1 MKRISIFVLIIL
13 VSGGACI
20 EPINLNVGSGGG
32 KLVIDGLVLNLR
44 GPYQV
49 SLGRSLSFDSGRP
62 QGAYFVPESNALVS
76 IVDGKG
82 NSYNLS
88 EKKPGIYQTN
98 TNDFTGEVG
107 ESYQVKIQTIDGTQ
121 YESAPE
127 IMPAVPAVAGL
138 LYEYHVYDRLIINS
152 QGVPYV
158 DKEYGFKF
166 SVIVN
171 DPGSERNYYRWK
183 SNGIFEYYSVIDFPD
198 LATCWAPI
206 FQLEKS
212 IVINDDRYVN
222 GNSFT
227 KEVSIIPYERETK
240 FLARVEQM
248 SLSQRAFD
256 FWNEILKQTTA
267 TGSIF
272 DPAPAMVKGNMYNP
286 NDLDEVVLGYFGAS
300 AVYKDSVLFDRF
312 KVSGYVSAS
321 PRKPT
326 LNGDCRPQEPFA
338 TNVRPSG
345 FK

>member
-1 MKRISIFVLIIL
+1 MKRIIIFIIIIL
-13 VSGGACI
+13 VSGEACI
-20 EPINLNVGSGGG
+20 EQVDLNVGSGGG
-32 KLVIDGLVLNLR
+32 KLVIDGLVLNLK

-62 QGAYFVPESNALVS
+62 QGAYFVPEKQATVS

-82 NSYNLS
+82 NSYNLT
-88 EKKPGIYQTN
+88 EFKPGIYRTN
-98 TNDFTGEVG
+98 LNDFTGQVG
-107 ESYQVKIQTIDGTQ
+107 ESYQLKIQTSDGST
-121 YESAPE
+121 YESDPE
-127 IMPAVPAVAGL
+127 IMPAVPAVSGL
-138 LYEYHVYDRLIINS
+138 EYQYHIYDRLIINS

-171 DPGSERNYYRWK
+171 DPGAERNYYRWK

-206 FQLEKS
+206 YQLEKQ
-212 IVINDDRYVN
+212 IVIGDDRYVN

-248 SLSQRAFD
+248 SLSQRAFE
-256 FWNEILKQTTA
+256 FWDEILKQTTA

-272 DPAPAMVKGNMYNP
+272 DPAPAMIKGNMHNP
-286 NDLDEVVLGYFGAS
+286 NNLDEVVLGYFGAS

-312 KVSGYVSAS
+312 KASGYVSAS

-326 LNGDCRPQEPFA
+326 LDGDCRPQEPDA
-338 TNVRPSG
+338 TNVRPPG
-345 FK
+345 F